1 MNNASTRALTASV
14 LTTLIVTVAILL
26 AGCELETADTDSS
39 GTGGN
44 SSVELP
50 PVSGN
55 VQQINFQQ
63 GFGAS
68 RDFWQ
73 VYFTAPTGS
82 RDSSTYVGGVDTALI
97 DAIDDVSRTL
107 DIAAFEWKNQA
118 LTDAVVRA
126 ADRGVRVRMVV
137 DDEHVLEEYE
147 DADLFGEPAPFA
159 DIINADIPYRDD
171 SRSGLMHNKFM
182 IMDSTTVW
190 TGSMNFTING
200 TYRNNNN
207 LLMMRSQGA
216 VRTYQAE
223 FDEMYNDGEF
233 GSSRSDVDGS
243 SFSQDG
249 VSVRIVFSPEDEP
262 IPVMINELRQADS
275 QIRFMTFSFTRD
287 DVGQA
292 LVALAA
298 DGIDV
303 EGIFEVRASRTE
315 FSELPR
321 MFCAGMDVFQDGNPF
336 TFHHKVFIIDD
347 HTVMTGSFNISNNAT
362 ESNDENLVIIEDRD
376 LAAQYLREYARV
388 RSQAEVPPAAEIN
401 CP

>member
-1 MNNASTRALTASV
+1 MNNASTRAMTLSIF
-14 LTTLIVTVAILL
+14 TTLLISVAILL
-26 AGCELETADTDSS
+26 AGCELETTDTSTS
-39 GTGGN
+39 GGN
-44 SSVELP
+44 NSVDLP

-55 VQQINFQQ
+55 VQQINFEQ

-68 RDFWQ
+68 RGFWQ
-73 VYFTAPTGS
+73 VYFTGPTGS
-82 RDSSTYVGGVDTALI
+82 RDSSTYVGGIDTALI
-97 DAIDDVSRTL
+97 EAIDNVSRTL
-107 DIAAFEWKNQA
+107 DIAAFEWKNPA
-118 LTDAVVRA
+118 ITDAVVRA

-147 DADLFGEPAPFA
+147 DAELFGESNPFG
-159 DIINADIPYRDD
+159 DIVNAGIPYRDD

-190 TGSMNFTING
+190 TGSMNFTMNG

-207 LLMMRSQGA
+207 LLALRAQNV
-216 VRTYQAE
+216 VRAYQAE
-223 FDEMYNDGEF
+223 FDEMFDGGEF
-233 GSSRSDVDGS
+233 GSSRSAVNGT

-249 VSVRIVFSPEDEP
+249 VSVQVVFSPEDEP
-262 IPVMINELRQADS
+262 IPVMISELREANS

-292 LVALAA
+292 LVDLAA
-298 DGIDV
+298 NGIDV
-303 EGIFEVRASRTE
+303 EGIFEVRGSRTE

-321 MFCAGMDVFQDGNPF
+321 MFCAGIDVFQDGNSF

-347 HTVMTGSFNISNNAT
+347 HTVLTGSFNISDNAT
-362 ESNDENLVIIEDRD
+362 ERNDENLVIIEDRD
-376 LAAQYLREYARV
+376 IAAQYLREYQRV
-388 RSQAEVPPAAEIN
+388 RSQAEVPPAAEIT